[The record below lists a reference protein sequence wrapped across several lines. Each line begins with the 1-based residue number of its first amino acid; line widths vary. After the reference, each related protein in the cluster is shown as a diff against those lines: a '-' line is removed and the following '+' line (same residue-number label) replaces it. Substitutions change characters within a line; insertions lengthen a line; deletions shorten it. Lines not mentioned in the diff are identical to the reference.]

1 MATDEKIET
10 LRLENLDIRNNMH
23 LGGWLPDTFSPGLS
37 IYLKSIT
44 LV

>member
-10 LRLENLDIRNNMH
+10 LKLGNLNINNNIN
-23 LGGWLPDTFSPGLS
+23 LGDWLPDTFPPGLS
-37 IYLKSIT
+37 IYLKSVT